1 MGRGRPKGSSN
12 PSAVKAQPQLSVWA
26 QCDNPG
32 CAKWRRL
39 PPGSVVDD
47 SVPWYAHVTG
57 VIPVLGVICI
67 AKSRNM
73 PLDPHQDYAM
83 LISER
88 KCIKVTLRPLLCY
101 SGSAS

>member
-47 SVPWYAHVTG
+47 SVPWYAHVTA
-57 VIPVLGVICI
+57 VIPVLGVIWV
-67 AKSRNM
+67 AKSHSM

-88 KCIKVTLRPLLCY
+88 KCIKVTLRPLLCF